1 MLPGQKEAGPEQ
13 LLFICQTLYN
23 VSSVNITQ
31 DDDVQL
37 PMRRRKQLED
47 RLRSAETYEQ
57 WAQAAQAW
65 DDLVGLSQWRKM
77 DQTRL
82 YDHVSIR
89 YRLDRLRALRSRQD
103 DIGLLFTLNEGIHG
117 NMAGMGKAAVHSR
130 SKFGTKHLIE
140 SYVDEIAEALQHIA
154 TTNNPKISFEDK
166 LDFFNRASQCYGR
179 SALMLSGG
187 GALGFYHIGVVKALL
202 EQGLLPNVISGSSA
216 GSIVAAVLGTHN
228 DDEMEQFMDAKH
240 LAFEAKQEASW
251 FNRMFR
257 GTRAN
262 IDIHDLQNLIA
273 RLIPDMTFEEA
284 YRKTGRNICISIAPA
299 EPHQTSRLL
308 NAIASP
314 NVYIR
319 TAVLASCAV
328 PGVYPPVSLQAKN
341 VYGDSQPYLASR
353 KWIDGSISDDLPAK
367 RLSRMYG
374 VNHFLVSQINPV
386 VLPFISR
393 KKKRGGLSTV
403 FTGIGRAALTEVL
416 DAQRFISQNYLQD
429 MPRVNMVLNSMHS
442 LAKQEYSGDINIVP
456 SFRFY
461 DLRKLLAKL
470 SEEELVGLMRE
481 GERAAWPQIET
492 IRTCTKISK
501 VLDGILEDLQDLE
514 VEAVRK
520 LQGV

>member
-1 MLPGQKEAGPEQ
+1 M
-13 LLFICQTLYN
+13 
-23 VSSVNITQ
+23 
-31 DDDVQL
+31 QL
-37 PMRRRKQLED
+37 PLRRRTQLEE
-47 RLRSAETYEQ
+47 RMRSAETYEQ
-57 WAQAAQAW
+57 WANAAQAY
-65 DDLVGLSQWRKM
+65 DDLVGLAQWRKM

-89 YRLDRLRALRSRQD
+89 YRLDRLRALRSRND

-117 NMAGMGKAAVHSR
+117 NMGGMGKATVHSR

-140 SYVDEIAEALQHIA
+140 HYVEEIADSLIHIA
-154 TTNNPKISFEDK
+154 NTENENIDFEDK
-166 LDFFNRASQCYGR
+166 LDFFQRASQCYGR

-187 GALGFYHIGVVKALL
+187 GALGFYHIGVVRALL
-202 EQGLLPNVISGSSA
+202 EQDLLPSVISGASA
-216 GSIVAAVLGTHN
+216 GSLVAAVLGTHTDN
-228 DDEMEQFMDAKH
+228 EMDQFMDAKH

-257 GTRAN
+257 GARAH
-262 IDIHDLQNLIA
+262 IDIHDLQNVIN

-284 YRKTGRNICISIAPA
+284 YKKTGRQISISIAPA
-299 EPHQTSRLL
+299 ETHQTSRLL

-319 TAVLASCAV
+319 SAVLASCAV
-328 PGVYPPVSLQAKN
+328 PGVYPPVTLQAKN

-374 VNHFLVSQINPV
+374 VNHFIVSQINPM

-393 KKKRGGLSTV
+393 KKKRGRVGAIAAS
-403 FTGIGRAALTEVL
+403 IGRSALTEVL
-416 DAQRFISQNYLQD
+416 DSQRYISQNYLKE
-429 MPRVNMVLNSMHS
+429 MPRLNMVLNSMHS

-461 DLRKLLAKL
+461 DMRKLLAKL
-470 SEEELVGLMRE
+470 SDDELVGLMKE

-492 IRTCTKISK
+492 IRTCTRISK
-501 VLDGILEDLQDLE
+501 VLDNILDELQDIE
-514 VEAVRK
+514 VQAVRRIHPLPAIK
-520 LQGV
+520 

>member
-1 MLPGQKEAGPEQ
+1 M
-13 LLFICQTLYN
+13 
-23 VSSVNITQ
+23 
-31 DDDVQL
+31 
-37 PMRRRKQLED
+37 
-47 RLRSAETYEQ
+47 RSAETYEQ
-57 WAQAAQAW
+57 WSAAAQAY
-65 DDLVGLSQWRKM
+65 DELVGLNQWRKM

-89 YRLDRLRALRSRQD
+89 YRLDRLRALRSRHD
-103 DIGLLFTLNEGIHG
+103 DVGLLFTLNEGIHG
-117 NMAGMGKAAVHSR
+117 NMGGMGKAAVHSR

-140 SYVDEIAEALQHIA
+140 QYVEEIADSLTHIA
-154 TTNNPKISFEDK
+154 QTDSIDFEDK
-166 LDFFNRASQCYGR
+166 LDFFQRASQCYGR

-187 GALGFYHIGVVKALL
+187 GALGFYHIGVVRALL
-202 EQGLLPNVISGSSA
+202 EQDLLPNVISGASA
-216 GSIVAAVLGTHN
+216 GSLVAAVLGTHT
-228 DDEMEQFMDAKH
+228 DDEMDKFMDSKH

-257 GTRAN
+257 GARAH
-262 IDIHDLQNLIA
+262 IDIHDLQNVIN

-284 YRKTGRNICISIAPA
+284 YKKTGRQISISIAPA
-299 EPHQTSRLL
+299 ETHQTSRLL

-319 TAVLASCAV
+319 SAVQASCAV
-328 PGVYPPVSLQAKN
+328 PGVYPPVTLQAKN

-374 VNHFLVSQINPV
+374 VNHFIVSQINPV

-393 KKKRGGLSTV
+393 NKKRGAFAKAAAS
-403 FTGIGRAALTEVL
+403 IGRSALTEVL
-416 DAQRFISQNYLQD
+416 GAQRYISQNHLND

-442 LAKQEYSGDINIVP
+442 LAKQEYTGDINIVP

-461 DLRKLLAKL
+461 DMRKLLAKL
-470 SEEELVGLMRE
+470 SEDELVGLMRE

-492 IRTCTKISK
+492 IRTCTRISQ
-501 VLDGILEDLQDLE
+501 VLDDILDDMQNIE
-514 VEAVRK
+514 VQAVRRVHPLPAIK
-520 LQGV
+520 

>member
-1 MLPGQKEAGPEQ
+1 M
-13 LLFICQTLYN
+13 
-23 VSSVNITQ
+23 
-31 DDDVQL
+31 VQL
-37 PMRRRKQLED
+37 PVRRRRQLED
-47 RLRSAETYEQ
+47 RMRNAENYEQ
-57 WAQAAQAW
+57 WSQAAQSY

-89 YRLDRLRALRSRQD
+89 YRLDRLRALRARHD

-117 NMAGMGKAAVHSR
+117 NMGGMGKAAVHSR
-130 SKFGTKHLIE
+130 SKFGTKVLIE
-140 SYVDEIAEALQHIA
+140 DYVDEIANSLIHIA
-154 TTNNPKISFEDK
+154 TTDNPQISFEDK

-187 GALGFYHIGVVKALL
+187 GALGFYHIGVVKTLL
-202 EQGLLPNVISGSSA
+202 EEKLLPHVISGASA
-216 GSIVAAVLGTHN
+216 GSLVAAVLGTHT
-228 DDEMEQFMDAKH
+228 DDEMEKFMDPKN
-240 LAFEAKQEASW
+240 LAFEAQQEATW

-257 GTRAN
+257 GARAN
-262 IDIHDLQNLIA
+262 IDIHDLQNLIN
-273 RLIPDMTFEEA
+273 RLVPDMTFEEA
-284 YRKTGRNICISIAPA
+284 YKKTGREICISIAPA

-319 TAVLASCAV
+319 SAVLASCAV

-374 VNHFLVSQINPV
+374 VNHFIVSQINPV

-393 KKKRGGLSTV
+393 KKKRGGLSNLL
-403 FTGIGRAALTEVL
+403 TGVGRSALTEVL
-416 DAQRFISQNYLQD
+416 DAQRFISQNYLRD
-429 MPRVNMVLNSMHS
+429 MPRMNMVLNSMHS

-470 SEEELVGLMRE
+470 SEEELFGLMRE
-481 GERAAWPQIET
+481 GERASWPHIET
-492 IRTCTKISK
+492 IRTCTKISV
-501 VLDGILEDLQDLE
+501 VLDQILEDLQDLE

-520 LQGV
+520 IQGL